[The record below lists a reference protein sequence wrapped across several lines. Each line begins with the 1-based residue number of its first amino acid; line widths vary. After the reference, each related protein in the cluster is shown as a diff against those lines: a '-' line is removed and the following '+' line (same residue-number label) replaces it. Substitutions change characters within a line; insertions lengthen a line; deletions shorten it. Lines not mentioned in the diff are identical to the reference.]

1 MSPAEKQQSALP
13 RPRIFYGWWM
23 LALAG
28 MVIVVTTVPFQDA
41 LVVWAVALEQQFD
54 WSRIELSLGLTL
66 SRLIGLAAPAV
77 GYLSDRFGPRRMV
90 LIGIGVVAAGTVFFG
105 MMQGLWGFY
114 VAMSLI
120 AIGQMLGGSI
130 PLVILLSRWF
140 LRRRSTAIALLL
152 MAPSVGGFVLVPVIA
167 YLVNPDDAVPGWR
180 LVVFA
185 LAALTL
191 IAAISVFA
199 LLRNR
204 PEEMGLL
211 PDGVPPAVQSV
222 SFSLVRALRTPAFWL
237 ITLGDAL
244 ASMTVVAIMHFLG
257 SLMSDQGFAVRFTA
271 WVVVVHSGASVVF
284 YLVGGI
290 SGDRMPKRI
299 ALAVFASIQAIGI
312 LGLALANSVTMFLA
326 LAVILGAGYGGRS
339 VLAIAILPDY
349 FGTDSLGKIL
359 GLSGLFSTILLVSAS
374 PITGLMIDWL
384 GGYSVPFMILAGIN
398 LLVAYLFL
406 QARPTHL
413 SELTGRPAT

>member
-1 MSPAEKQQSALP
+1 
-13 RPRIFYGWWM
+13 
-23 LALAG
+23 
-28 MVIVVTTVPFQDA
+28 
-41 LVVWAVALEQQFD
+41 
-54 WSRIELSLGLTL
+54 
-66 SRLIGLAAPAV
+66 
-77 GYLSDRFGPRRMV
+77 MV
-90 LIGIGVVAAGTVFFG
+90 LTGIGVVAAGTVSFG

-114 VAMSLI
+114 VAISLI

-130 PLVILLSRWF
+130 PLVTLLSRWF
-140 LRRRSTAIALLL
+140 VHRRSTAIALLL
-152 MAPSVGGFVLVPVIA
+152 MAPSVGAFVLVPVIA
-167 YLVNPDDAVPGWR
+167 YLVNPDDAVLGWR

-185 LAALTL
+185 LAVLTL

-222 SFSLVRALRTPAFWL
+222 SYSLVRALRTPAFWL

-244 ASMTVVAIMHFLG
+244 ASMTVVAIVPFWG
-257 SLMSDQGFAVRFTA
+257 SLMSDQGFTVQTIA
-271 WVVVVHSGASVVF
+271 WVVVVHSGTSVVF

-290 SGDRMPKRI
+290 SGDRMPKRV

-326 LAVILGAGYGGRS
+326 LAVIFGAGYSGRS
-339 VLAIAILPDY
+339 VLAFAILPDY

-359 GLSGLFSTILLVSAS
+359 GLSGLFSSIWLVSAS
-374 PITGLMIDWL
+374 PITGIMIGCL
-384 GGYSVPFMILAGIN
+384 GGYSVPFMILAGISP
-398 LLVAYLFL
+398 LVAYLFL
-406 QARPTHL
+406 QARPPHPL
-413 SELTGRPAT
+413 ELTGRPAT